1 MDLIWRPVTRP
12 LSDSERR
19 ALGAKIRRLTDR
31 GDRAPQAA
39 LAAAAVVVLVLWL
52 WTLVASDAPW
62 YVITGFWVVLG
73 GVIALWARRDM
84 VKHRG
89 EMRAMAARLASALTR
104 NAADVYEVRASGF
117 AELEE
122 IEDEGACYA
131 FAIDEGRLAF
141 VEGQEFYAGA
151 RFPSLDF
158 SLVYVLDETGESVDM
173 LIDKRGPKAAPT
185 RIVPAAV
192 KKSLDVPSHLELRAG
207 TLADLE
213 RVIRPGQER

>member
-1 MDLIWRPVTRP
+1 MDLIWKPVTRP

-19 ALGAKIRRLTDR
+19 ALRAKIRRLTAR

-62 YVITGFWVVLG
+62 YVITGFWVGLG

-89 EMRAMAARLASALTR
+89 EMRGMAARLESALRR

-117 AELEE
+117 AEFEE

-141 VEGQEFYAGA
+141 VEGQDYYSGA

-158 SLVYVLDETGESVDM
+158 SLVYVLDEAGESVDM

-185 RIVPAAV
+185 RVVPAAV
-192 KKSLDVPSHLELRAG
+192 KKTLEVPAHLELRAG

-213 RVIRPGQER
+213 RVLQRAQER